1 MRTYLQAALVTGA
14 ELKQALSRLV
24 EHRGGNP
31 ERLAER
37 GAVVSLAKPTLSQ
50 YESGARPVPP
60 MLERLVRAE
69 LRILDLESR

>member
-1 MRTYLQAALVTGA
+1 VTGA
-14 ELKQALSRLV
+14 ELKQALSRIV

-31 ERLAER
+31 EQQAER
-37 GAVVSLAKPTLSQ
+37 SAAVGLAKNSLSQ

-69 LRILDLESR
+69 LRIVELQRKER